1 MEKKTAIELLIRE
14 LNRRKKVVE
23 QINDVAAYEF
33 GIAIKIAKRYLV
45 NEKKQIIKSNES
57 GFKDGVSFEKWGNPI
72 FDTAEQ
78 YYNETYNK
86 KDHA

>member
-1 MEKKTAIELLIRE
+1 MKIITTKLMAKKTAIKLLIRE

-45 NEKKQIIKSNES
+45 NEKKQI
-57 GFKDGVSFEKWGNPI
+57 KDA
-72 FDTAEQ
+72 FDKGYSYDLFNCGGKQ
-78 YYNETYNK
+78 YYNETYGK
-86 KDHA
+86 L